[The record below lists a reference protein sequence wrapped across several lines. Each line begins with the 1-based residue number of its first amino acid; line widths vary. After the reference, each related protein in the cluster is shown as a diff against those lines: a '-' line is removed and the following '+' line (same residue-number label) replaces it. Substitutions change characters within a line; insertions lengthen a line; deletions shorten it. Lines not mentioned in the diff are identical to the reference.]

1 MRADEG
7 NVSGVVLRALGSGEG
22 AVLEGNVLASVLY
35 QQEGRSGRGLRSD
48 EGDMAEG
55 DMRYAIDGEEA

>member
-1 MRADEG
+1 MCADEG
-7 NVSGVVLRALGSGEG
+7 DVSGVVLRTLRSGEG

-35 QQEGRSGRGLRSD
+35 QQEGRSGSGLRGD

-55 DMRYAIDGEEA
+55 DMR